1 MQTEKVGDEKGKR
14 AKSLTF
20 YTRRN
25 VAFNKKILADNYMFK
40 VNNRNI
46 RTRCEIFKVNNVGN
60 RATANGIVLVSLL
73 VTLNIFQILF

>member
-25 VAFNKKILADNYMFK
+25 IAFNKKILAGNYMFK

-46 RTRCEIFKVNNVGN
+46 RTRCKIFKVNNIDT
-60 RATANGIVLVSLL
+60 RATANAVVLVSL
-73 VTLNIFQILF
+73 